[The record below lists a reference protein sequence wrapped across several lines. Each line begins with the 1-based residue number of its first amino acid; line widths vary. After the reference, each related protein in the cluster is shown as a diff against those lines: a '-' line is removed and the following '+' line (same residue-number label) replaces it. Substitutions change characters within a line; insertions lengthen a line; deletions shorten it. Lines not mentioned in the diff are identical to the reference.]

1 MERAFPK
8 DMASLQEVFRF
19 LDVCFAA
26 HHADRNSSSVIA
38 LAVEELFTN
47 MVRHAPEGREDI
59 KITITSRGNTLVV
72 TLVDSNV
79 EPFAITRMAEV
90 DTSVPLEQRKV
101 GGLGIHLVK
110 RLVENLTYSYADRNS
125 TITFS
130 KTLET

>member
-1 MERAFPK
+1 
-8 DMASLQEVFRF
+8 
-19 LDVCFAA
+19 
-26 HHADRNSSSVIA
+26 
-38 LAVEELFTN
+38 
-47 MVRHAPEGREDI
+47 
-59 KITITSRGNTLVV
+59 
-72 TLVDSNV
+72 
-79 EPFAITRMAEV
+79 MAEV